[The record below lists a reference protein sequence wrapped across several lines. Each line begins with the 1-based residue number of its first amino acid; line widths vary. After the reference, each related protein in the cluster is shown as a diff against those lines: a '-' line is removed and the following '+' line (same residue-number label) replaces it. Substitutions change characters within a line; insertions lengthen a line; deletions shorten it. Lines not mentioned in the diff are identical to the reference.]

1 MRLHVFNADNNK
13 QVAINPEHVAAIKEL
28 DDGKTLIIISNGDC
42 IFTVKESL
50 AEVHS
55 RLVAGGRS

>member
-1 MRLHVFNADNNK
+1 MKLHVFNADNDK

-28 DDGKTLIIISNGDC
+28 DDGKTLIVLNGDFVC
-42 IFTVKESL
+42 TVKESL
-50 AEVHS
+50 TEVHS